1 MQLAILA
8 AGKPGSGSRPSAV
21 ENVLSGMS
29 STKWTAS
36 VVNRVGMKFQIV
48 GGYKIEDLR
57 DAFPEAILQVNL
69 NWRNSGSI
77 GSFFRLDLGASET
90 LLVTYSD
97 IVFSRRLVEDMAAVE
112 ADLVVAWDSQ
122 FSAKHEEKN
131 HELEQVFVKDGTVIA
146 SGQKLETSVN
156 VGFFPGIMKFSP
168 RTFEKISLMPES
180 EVTRLS
186 EFHMSELINYL
197 LKEGTDVRAVECNGE
212 WARIE
217 KSDELVRFVLGSKAD
232 TLVRLEPLLKE
243 SEIPSSLV
251 FKVKEWLARKHT
263 VLAAISA
270 KWPHREI
277 VIRSSARAED
287 TFEESMAGAF
297 TSVVGVSGKEAV
309 IEAIEEVIGSY
320 ADGNPEN
327 QVLVQPLVKNLIANG
342 VVFTRS
348 LGGHAPWLI
357 INFEL
362 SDRSDGVTSGRS
374 RTARTLS
381 IFRPTAEHWL
391 LKAKSNAVIDNLP
404 SWIPSLLEAVREL
417 EDITHYSRLD
427 IEFGVDADGRIY
439 TFQVR
444 PLASNNAI
452 EVPDDREFETALEQA
467 RRQWDDSPAGGDAG
481 DSDSLYIFSNMTDW
495 NPAEILGAAPK
506 QLAVSL
512 YEELITNRVWAD
524 SRAYFGYRKLSDRPL
539 LKDIAGRPY
548 VDVAASI
555 ESLLPGK
562 LPNEQCAALLG
573 FFLNWLNLHPDQHDK
588 VEFEVVPTCL
598 TPKFPNWAERLA
610 DIGGFEQTLI
620 ENYRDSLRGITREA
634 IRSINKDFELVAILD
649 QKCEQVSG
657 DPRVSRAD
665 KVTQVLEICQ
675 QYGTFPFSNLA
686 RRAFVAV
693 TLLKDAA
700 GAGIVSSAAVD
711 DFLAT
716 IRTVSHRFGAD
727 AGAVRSGS
735 MSWDDFVSTYG
746 HLRPGT
752 YDIKSPR
759 YDSEPQRFLRP
770 LVDGSKEES
779 DEKVA
784 GFRWAT
790 ERYALFEWVRR
801 ELGEFSDDEIENFL
815 RTAIEG
821 RESAKFSFTRLLSW
835 VLEEVKELAR
845 DWDVSVDNMSHLRL
859 EQILE
864 AATENQI
871 TPSSRKK
878 LVEISDE
885 NRKAHELAC
894 QIKLPGFIS
903 KSDHL
908 FAFVTGHEVPNFV
921 GNTSIINTLV
931 HLASGEIELGALT
944 GKIVLIEAADPG
956 FDWIFGHDI
965 AGLVTKYGGAN
976 SHMAIRAAE
985 FGLPAAI
992 GVGDSLF
999 DELVKKKTIEL
1010 DPTNHIVRGLS

>member
-1 MQLAILA
+1 MKLVLLA
-8 AGKPGSGSRPSAV
+8 AGMPVFGGPPPAAEKVLANISAAKWALSVVGIEPSDCRIVAGFDYEKVQQVLPDVALQINPEWRTSGSV
-21 ENVLSGMS
+21 
-29 STKWTAS
+29 
-36 VVNRVGMKFQIV
+36 
-48 GGYKIEDLR
+48 
-57 DAFPEAILQVNL
+57 
-69 NWRNSGSI
+69 
-77 GSFFRLDLGASET
+77 GSFLCVNFDEPDSV
-90 LLVTYSD
+90 LVSYSD
-97 IVFSRRLVEDMAAVE
+97 IVFSRKVVENVANEE
-112 ADLVVAWDSQ
+112 ADVVVAWDDHFLSKHPAHDGQ
-122 FSAKHEEKN
+122 FELVAVKN
-131 HELEQVFVKDGTVIA
+131 GSVVSIGNGA
-146 SGQKLETSVN
+146 SNLSR
-156 VGFFPGIMKFSP
+156 VGFFPGIVKFSP
-168 RTFEKISLMPES
+168 RGLELVRQIPTTQKEA
-180 EVTRLS
+180 LS
-186 EFHMSELINYL
+186 ALHMSEIVDYL
-197 LKEGTDVRAVECNGE
+197 RQNGATVRAVDCSGQ

-217 KSDELVRFVLGSKAD
+217 EPDELVRFVLGSKAD
-232 TLVRLEPLLKE
+232 TLVRLEPLVNKSTIPE
-243 SEIPSSLV
+243 SFV
-251 FKVKEWLARKHT
+251 FQVG
-263 VLAAISA
+263 
-270 KWPHREI
+270 KWRAEREI
-277 VIRSSARAED
+277 IMASIIGLWPGKELVIRSSARAED

-297 TSVVGVSGKEAV
+297 ASVIGVTGETTVEKAIEQV
-309 IEAIEEVIGSY
+309 IESY
-320 ADGNPEN
+320 PDSNSEN
-327 QVLVQPLVKNLIANG
+327 QVLVQPNVKNLIANG
-342 VVFTRS
+342 VVVTRS
-348 LGGHAPWLI
+348 LGGNAPWLT
-357 INFEL
+357 INFEV

-374 RTARTLS
+374 STSRTLS
-381 IFRPTAEHWL
+381 IFRPTAEDWL
-391 LKAKSNAVIDNLP
+391 VRARNNAVMDKLP
-404 SWIPSLLEAVREL
+404 SWMPPLLEAVREL

-427 IEFGVDADGRIY
+427 IEFGVEADGKIY
-439 TFQVR
+439 IFQVR
-444 PLASNNAI
+444 PLTSNNAI
-452 EVPDDREFETALEQA
+452 EMPNDSEFDTALEQA
-467 RRQWDDSPAGGDAG
+467 RRQWDNLSADDGVGKP
-481 DSDSLYIFSNMTDW
+481 DSLSILSNMTDW

-506 QLAVSL
+506 QLATSL
-512 YEELITNRVWAD
+512 YEGLITNRVWAD
-524 SRAYFGYRKLSDRPL
+524 SRAYFGYRRLSDRPL

-573 FFLNWLNLHPDQHDK
+573 FFLNWLNHHPDQHDK

-649 QKCEQVSG
+649 QKFGQVSG

-700 GAGIVSSAAVD
+700 GAGILSPAAVD

-770 LVDGSKEES
+770 LVDGSKEKS

-784 GFRWAT
+784 GFRWAS

-845 DWDVSVDNMSHLRL
+845 EWDVSVDNMSHLRL

-864 AATENQI
+864 AATENPI

-878 LVEISDE
+878 LVEISDK

-999 DELVKKKTIEL
+999 DELLTKETIEL